1 MKVIV
6 ESGKL
11 RVTGSL
17 ETNRTDRTNGTYR
30 TRCDCISNLSGI
42 VFWIL
47 DSDFL
52 ILSPDF

>member
-1 MKVIV
+1 MIV